1 MDPKEPIAYVS
12 HFTDS
17 YIGLIDLDQSH
28 SETFESIVATI
39 GIPTPRRLP
48 SETRCRCPRAV
59 RRSCR
64 TWPGVLAAG
73 GHGSRAIARAV
84 GALGLLVSGEPAN
97 DTPPGLPLEACTSFS
112 TSLAADDFS
121 VPHAISLVTQTRRG
135 EVAVVDVTAGGV
147 VDVDPARPGF
157 NFLPTGAV
165 PTDIVATPGSTA
177 AFVSNG
183 DPVRPGIFGISSFYL
198 FPKTGTNTPDGG
210 VTGHPV
216 PTLGSFP
223 ACSLPSIPSQM
234 VVTSNRTSG
243 RAHCDGHADIAT
255 PNIGFDLTNETAA
268 FGRQKLLVLMP
279 DVAQIAVIDAQEL
292 LARPA
297 GSFDACPIEGT
308 ITLSAQQ
315 TAR

>member
-1 MDPKEPIAYVS
+1 MI
-12 HFTDS
+12 
-17 YIGLIDLDQSH
+17 
-28 SETFESIVATI
+28 
-39 GIPTPRRLP
+39 
-48 SETRCRCPRAV
+48 
-59 RRSCR
+59 
-64 TWPGVLAAG
+64 
-73 GHGSRAIARAV
+73 
-84 GALGLLVSGEPAN
+84 
-97 DTPPGLPLEACTSFS
+97 
-112 TSLAADDFS
+112 S
-121 VPHAISLVTQTRRG
+121 VFRMPISLVTQTRRG

-147 VDVDPARPGF
+147 VDVDGTRPGF

-183 DPVRPGIFGISSFYL
+183 DPLRPGIFGISSFFL
-198 FPKTGTNTPDGG
+198 FPRSKDVPKGV

-234 VVTSNRTSG
+234 VVTSDRTSG
-243 RAHCDGHADIAT
+243 RAHCDGHADTAT
-255 PNIGFDLTNETAA
+255 PNVGFDLANETAA

-308 ITLSAQQ
+308 ITLSGATDGSVTTGDGGTDAIAPLGDDAGDTGSSVADASLVTDGGSASSDGGAAVCSLRPGP
-315 TAR
+315 TAPGAPPRILPKWPSAMMGGSSFRTTKPR